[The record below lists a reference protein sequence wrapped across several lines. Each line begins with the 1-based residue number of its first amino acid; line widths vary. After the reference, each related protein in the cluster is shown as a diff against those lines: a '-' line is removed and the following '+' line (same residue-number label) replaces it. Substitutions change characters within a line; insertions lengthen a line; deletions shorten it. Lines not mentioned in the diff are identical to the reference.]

1 MQHFRGSGFGGQKD
15 PVPDLDRC
23 DHLRFEEFFYV
34 VIIVWVKK
42 EEFLD
47 QQAIVHRNL
56 ELTAVFVKDVS
67 ILKTFQQKLCTVYL
81 SNKAGSIRQKSR
93 IRFITSL
100 LSGF

>member
-1 MQHFRGSGFGGQKD
+1 MQYFRGSVFGRQED

-47 QQAIVHRNL
+47 RQAIVHRNL

-81 SNKAGSIRQKSR
+81 SNKAGSMHDTNQAKE
-93 IRFITSL
+93 
-100 LSGF
+100 